1 MKPSRSHRKRQ
12 TRLDFTPVPSSSPHK
27 SEAFVRIEDNA
38 SPAKKR
44 KTVPPPSNA
53 VDGFPN
59 SLQSSFKAV
68 APSLNLEP
76 AQLPTPAASS
86 QVNGEATNDEIPSTR
101 ASGQNT
107 KPPIRDV
114 EANIEFS
121 SSSAD
126 DAPIVSK
133 SRRRKKTSSE
143 RFALPP
149 RNDEIGASSPEPS
162 LPLPKDITPSKPR
175 SGRSFIL
182 GGGTY
187 NAPISKVKARRASST
202 PRKESRERS
211 SSVDSETTD
220 DDYKEASPDVFTS
233 KRTLRSSAS
242 RQQLPIRRSPQKK
255 ADEGLGFSGS
265 ESDHV
270 VATAQRKAMRSPL
283 PPSPSVSV
291 VLPDRSQD
299 SSLSDVPVT
308 PSRKRIRRRRSEVE
322 EIHPDESDLEQELAD
337 LQDTEVQTSRS
348 KATERQ
354 KKQAKLDELRRRRAG
369 VVDISDD
376 SDEVEADDDSFEE
389 EPEVSHEL
397 PQGTD
402 ENLDQYEEDFLDDDA
417 NGELGVDTAEA
428 GVPLHLTRYAN
439 LKPFEYFRYE
449 IEWMVHNKLNP
460 AFDRHAG
467 IYEMAHEKLN
477 DEITGHAGSTYKSA
491 AWNVK
496 FVTALQS
503 WSDMYMTNVPT
514 MFEHKCDAC
523 NRSGHPP
530 KHNIT
535 LTGAKY
541 DKATLEKLTDDSD
554 DDDDDNEDDEDKSQ
568 NNNEESFFLGRFCA
582 ANAEM
587 AHALY
592 HWRFQ
597 LNFTVVN
604 WLSDSGHLTAQKI
617 VDRESWNQKKR
628 EKLANRIVD
637 GLVESG
643 EMKILYRQFKQN
655 LDAARTAK
663 VRFTLSRHTI
673 CMGDANNPIARKI
686 LARLTYFGGGEPPAC
701 PSYALSFESIGYKTQ
716 SLAVGCSNHLQT
728 SIKAWIARLSHT
740 NLDQRQEID
749 HSVHW
754 T

>member
-1 MKPSRSHRKRQ
+1 MKPSRPQRKRQ
-12 TRLDFTPVPSSSPHK
+12 TRLDFTPAPSSSPHK

-44 KTVPPPSNA
+44 KTVPPPLEA
-53 VDGFPN
+53 ADGFPN
-59 SLQSSFKAV
+59 SLQGSFKAV
-68 APSLNLEP
+68 VPSVSLEP
-76 AQLPTPAASS
+76 VQLPTPAASS
-86 QVNGEATNDEIPSTR
+86 QVNGDAAHDEIPSTR
-101 ASGQNT
+101 ASGQKS

-114 EANIEFS
+114 EPNIGGS

-126 DAPIVSK
+126 DGPVVSR
-133 SRRRKKTSSE
+133 SRRRKKSSPVG
-143 RFALPP
+143 FTLPP
-149 RNDEIGASSPEPS
+149 HDDESVASSPGPS
-162 LPLPKDITPSKPR
+162 LPLRNDITPSKPR

-202 PRKESRERS
+202 PRKEERERS
-211 SSVDSETTD
+211 SSLDSRTTD
-220 DDYKEASPDVFTS
+220 DDYAEASPDVFTS
-233 KRTLRSSAS
+233 KRTLRSSAP
-242 RQQLPIRRSPQKK
+242 RQQLPIRPSPQKK
-255 ADEGLGFSGS
+255 ADEGLGISGS

-291 VLPDRSQD
+291 VIPDRSQD
-299 SSLSDVPVT
+299 SSLSDVPIT
-308 PSRKRIRRRRSEVE
+308 PSRKCIRRRRAKVE
-322 EIHPDESDLEQELAD
+322 ETHPDESDLEEELAD
-337 LQDTEVQTSRS
+337 LRDTEGQTSHSRIS
-348 KATERQ
+348 ERQ
-354 KKQAKLDELRRRRAG
+354 KRQAKLEELKRRRSG
-369 VVDISDD
+369 VVEISDD
-376 SDEVEADDDSFEE
+376 IDEDEGDDPPVEE
-389 EPEVSHEL
+389 EPEVAHESL
-397 PQGTD
+397 QGPGED
-402 ENLDQYEEDFLDDDA
+402 INEYEEDFLDDDD

-439 LKPFEYFRYE
+439 LKPFEYFIYE
-449 IEWMVHNKLNP
+449 VEWMVHNKLNP
-460 AFDRHAG
+460 AFNRHDE
-467 IYEMAHEKLN
+467 IYEIAHEKLN
-477 DEITGHAGSTYKSA
+477 DEINGHAGSTYKSA

-530 KHNIT
+530 KHKIT

-541 DKATLEKLTDDSD
+541 DKATLEKITDDSD
-554 DDDDDNEDDEDKSQ
+554 DDDDDSEDDEAKSQ
-568 NNNEESFFLGRFCA
+568 KYNEESFFLGRFCA

-597 LNFTVVN
+597 LNSTVVN
-604 WLSDSGHLTAQKI
+604 WLSSNGHLTAQKI
-617 VDRESWNQKKR
+617 VDRESWNRKKR

-663 VRFTLSRHTI
+663 VKLLSVTI
-673 CMGDANNPIARKI
+673 
-686 LARLTYFGGGEPPAC
+686 
-701 PSYALSFESIGYKTQ
+701 
-716 SLAVGCSNHLQT
+716 
-728 SIKAWIARLSHT
+728 
-740 NLDQRQEID
+740 
-749 HSVHW
+749 
-754 T
+754 

>member
-1 MKPSRSHRKRQ
+1 MKPSRSQRKRQ
-12 TRLDFTPVPSSSPHK
+12 TRLDFTPAPSSSPHK

-44 KTVPPPSNA
+44 KTVPSPSKA

-59 SLQSSFKAV
+59 SFQGSLEAT
-68 APSLNLEP
+68 APSSSLEP

-86 QVNGEATNDEIPSTR
+86 QINGEATNDEIPRTTT
-101 ASGQNT
+101 SGQNT
-107 KPPIRDV
+107 QPPIRGS
-114 EANIEFS
+114 EANAECT

-126 DAPIVSK
+126 DGPVVSG
-133 SRRRKKTSSE
+133 SRRRKKTSPIG
-143 RFALPP
+143 FTLPP
-149 RNDEIGASSPEPS
+149 HNDDSGASSPEPS
-162 LPLPKDITPSKPR
+162 LTLRKNITPPKPR

-187 NAPISKVKARRASST
+187 NAPLSKVKARRASST
-202 PRKESRERS
+202 PGKERRERS
-211 SSVDSETTD
+211 SSIDSATTD
-220 DDYKEASPDVFTS
+220 DDYEEASPDVFTS
-233 KRTLRSSAS
+233 KRTLRSSA
-242 RQQLPIRRSPQKK
+242 RQQQLPIRRSPQKK

-291 VLPDRSQD
+291 VIPDRSQD
-299 SSLSDVPVT
+299 SSLSDVPIT
-308 PSRKRIRRRRSEVE
+308 PSRKRIRRRRSKVE
-322 EIHPDESDLEQELAD
+322 EFHPDESDLEQELAD
-337 LQDTEVQTSRS
+337 LRDTEVQTSRS

-376 SDEVEADDDSFEE
+376 SDEFEADDDSFEE
-389 EPEVSHEL
+389 EPEVSHEPL
-397 PQGTD
+397 QGTG
-402 ENLDQYEEDFLDDDA
+402 ENLDAYEEDFLDDDA

-428 GVPLHLTRYAN
+428 GVPLHLTRFAN
-439 LKPFEYFRYE
+439 MKPFEYFKYE
-449 IEWMVHNKLNP
+449 VEWMVHNKLNP
-460 AFDRHAG
+460 AFDRHDG

-496 FVTALQS
+496 FSTALQS

-530 KHNIT
+530 KHKIT

-541 DKATLEKLTDDSD
+541 DKATLEKITDDSD
-554 DDDDDNEDDEDKSQ
+554 DDIEDDESDTQ
-568 NNNEESFFLGRFCA
+568 NMNEQSFFLGRFCA

-597 LNFTVVN
+597 LNLAVVN

-617 VDRESWNQKKR
+617 VDRESWNRKKR

-637 GLVESG
+637 GLVASG

-663 VRFTLSRHTI
+663 VRFTPSMHTT
-673 CMGDANNPIARKI
+673 CPGDANNPIARKI
-686 LARLTYFGGGEPPAC
+686 LARLTCFRGNEPSAC
-701 PSYALSFESIGYKTQ
+701 PSCAATFLSIENIGYKTQ
-716 SLAVGCSNHLQT
+716 SLAIGCSTICKPVSRLGLPFDLI
-728 SIKAWIARLSHT
+728 SIWIRG
-740 NLDQRQEID
+740 RK
-749 HSVHW
+749 
-754 T
+754 

>member
-1 MKPSRSHRKRQ
+1 MKPSRPQRKRQ
-12 TRLDFTPVPSSSPHK
+12 TRLDFTPAPSSSPHK

-44 KTVPPPSNA
+44 KTASTPSKA
-53 VDGFPN
+53 LDSVQR
-59 SLQSSFKAV
+59 SLKGSSKAV
-68 APSLNLEP
+68 APSPNLEA

-86 QVNGEATNDEIPSTR
+86 QLNGEATNDEIPSTR
-101 ASGQNT
+101 TPGQKFKPHVRDGEASTG
-107 KPPIRDV
+107 
-114 EANIEFS
+114 S
-121 SSSAD
+121 GSSSAD
-126 DAPIVSK
+126 DDPVASR
-133 SRRRKKTSSE
+133 SRRRKKTSPVG
-143 RFALPP
+143 FTLPP
-149 RNDEIGASSPEPS
+149 HNDESSASDPEPS
-162 LPLPKDITPSKPR
+162 LPLRNNITPSKPR

-202 PRKESRERS
+202 PRKERRERS
-211 SSVDSETTD
+211 SSVDSETAD
-220 DDYKEASPDVFTS
+220 DDYRETSPDVFTS
-233 KRTLRSSAS
+233 KRTLRSSAP
-242 RQQLPIRRSPQKK
+242 RQQLPIRQSPRKRV
-255 ADEGLGFSGS
+255 DEGLGVSGS

-270 VATAQRKAMRSPL
+270 VATGQRRAMRSPL

-291 VLPDRSQD
+291 VIPDRSQD
-299 SSLSDVPVT
+299 SSLSDVPIT

-337 LQDTEVQTSRS
+337 LKDTEVQTWRS
-348 KATERQ
+348 KSTERQ

-369 VVDISDD
+369 VVAISDD
-376 SDEVEADDDSFEE
+376 SDESEADDNSSEE
-389 EPEVSHEL
+389 EPEVSHEPL
-397 PQGTD
+397 RGTG
-402 ENLDQYEEDFLDDDA
+402 ENLDKYEEDFLDDDA

-439 LKPFEYFRYE
+439 LKPFEYFKYE
-449 IEWMVHNKLNP
+449 VEWMVHNKMNP
-460 AFDRHAG
+460 AFDRQAG
-467 IYEMAHEKLN
+467 VYEMAHEKLN
-477 DEITGHAGSTYKSA
+477 DEINGHAGSTYKSA

-503 WSDMYMTNVPT
+503 WSDMYMTDVPT

-530 KHNIT
+530 KHKIT

-541 DKATLEKLTDDSD
+541 DKATLEKITDDSD
-554 DDDDDNEDDEDKSQ
+554 DDDDDSEDDEAKSQ
-568 NNNEESFFLGRFCA
+568 KYNEESFFLGRFCA

-597 LNFTVVN
+597 LNFAVVN
-604 WLSDSGHLTAQKI
+604 WLSNSGHLTAQKI
-617 VDRESWNQKKR
+617 VDRESWNRKKK

-663 VRFTLSRHTI
+663 VKLLSVTI
-673 CMGDANNPIARKI
+673 
-686 LARLTYFGGGEPPAC
+686 
-701 PSYALSFESIGYKTQ
+701 
-716 SLAVGCSNHLQT
+716 
-728 SIKAWIARLSHT
+728 
-740 NLDQRQEID
+740 
-749 HSVHW
+749 
-754 T
+754 

>member
-1 MKPSRSHRKRQ
+1 MKPSRPQRKRQ
-12 TRLDFTPVPSSSPHK
+12 TRLDFTPAPSSSPHK

-44 KTVPPPSNA
+44 KTVPPPSNP
-53 VDGFPN
+53 VDGVPN
-59 SLQSSFKAV
+59 SPQGPVKAIAGSS
-68 APSLNLEP
+68 SLEP

-101 ASGQNT
+101 TSGRT
-107 KPPIRDV
+107 FKPHVRDSQADT
-114 EANIEFS
+114 ECD
-121 SSSAD
+121 SSSAED
-126 DAPIVSK
+126 GPVASR
-133 SRRRKKTSSE
+133 SRRRKKTSPVG
-143 RFALPP
+143 FTLPP
-149 RNDEIGASSPEPS
+149 HNDESGASDTEPS
-162 LPLPKDITPSKPR
+162 LPLHNNITPSKPR

-187 NAPISKVKARRASST
+187 NAPLSKVKARRVSST
-202 PRKESRERS
+202 PRREIRERS
-211 SSVDSETTD
+211 SSVDSGTTD
-220 DDYKEASPDVFTS
+220 NDYEEASPDVFTS
-233 KRTLRSSAS
+233 KRTLRSSAP
-242 RQQLPIRRSPQKK
+242 RQQLPIRRSPRKK

-270 VATAQRKAMRSPL
+270 VATTQRKAMRSPL

-291 VLPDRSQD
+291 VIPDRSQD
-299 SSLSDVPVT
+299 SSLSDIPVT

-322 EIHPDESDLEQELAD
+322 ETHPDESDLEEELAD

-348 KATERQ
+348 KPTERQ

-376 SDEVEADDDSFEE
+376 SDEAEADDNSSEE
-389 EPEVSHEL
+389 EREVSHEPL
-397 PQGTD
+397 QGTV

-439 LKPFEYFRYE
+439 LKPFEYFKYE
-449 IEWMVHNKLNP
+449 VEWMIHNKLNP
-460 AFDRHAG
+460 AFDRHDE
-467 IYEMAHEKLN
+467 IYEIAHEKLN
-477 DEITGHAGSTYKSA
+477 DEINGHAGSTYKSA
-491 AWNVK
+491 AWNVQ
-496 FVTALQS
+496 FVTALQG

-530 KHNIT
+530 KHKIT

-541 DKATLEKLTDDSD
+541 DKASLEKITDDSD
-554 DDDDDNEDDEDKSQ
+554 DDEEDDESRSPNSK
-568 NNNEESFFLGRFCA
+568 EESFFLGRFCA

-597 LNFTVVN
+597 LNSTIVN
-604 WLSDSGHLTAQKI
+604 WLSDNGHLTAQKI
-617 VDRESWNQKKR
+617 VDRESWNRKKR

-637 GLVESG
+637 GLIASG
-643 EMKILYRQFKQN
+643 EMKIMYRQFKQN
-655 LDAARTAK
+655 LDAARSAK
-663 VRFTLSRHTI
+663 VKLL
-673 CMGDANNPIARKI
+673 C
-686 LARLTYFGGGEPPAC
+686 LGE
-701 PSYALSFESIGYKTQ
+701 
-716 SLAVGCSNHLQT
+716 
-728 SIKAWIARLSHT
+728 
-740 NLDQRQEID
+740 
-749 HSVHW
+749 
-754 T
+754 